1 MPKGVA
7 ILQHQGIRFSEV
19 SEPGVLQLAPLSDA
33 ALAELVA
40 CLAEGGAGEVGR
52 FCQPPVGY
60 RNKRYSLL
68 WPYALRQAGM
78 NANKSNDVLVGHYGL
93 FLLSCIF

>member
-40 CLAEGGAGEVGR
+40 CLAEGGAGVVGLSMQSKNLEDI
-52 FCQPPVGY
+52 FL
-60 RNKRYSLL
+60 SLTQSHKEGTL
-68 WPYALRQAGM
+68 
-78 NANKSNDVLVGHYGL
+78 
-93 FLLSCIF
+93 C